1 VPSVVLK
8 MALDEMALDN
18 RENQFYDSDDEDD
31 DAPKKAKKKS
41 DDSSD
46 DQYDGSLS
54 FKAGR
59 NANSS
64 LYYVDHTKQKNNGNG
79 LEPDQRNELI
89 NNLARAQEEESVLKA
104 QLQSMTKETA
114 QLLSEP
120 TNEEAT
126 ATLERQEAEMN
137 DIRDQLESARQLKV
151 NEKHKKTAKRRIENL
166 TQQWRKRKRLCMDF
180 LIQMEDSTE
189 GTITAKKCLSGD
201 GQIDIESDESAIKN
215 AIAYGRKK
223 RTMASR
229 PMPKKKKVSKGLS
242 GKTTGLD
249 TESLT
254 SGLTPDPNFVAVRLN
269 SAGQAERVYIGDDE

>member
-1 VPSVVLK
+1 
-8 MALDEMALDN
+8 MALDN

-46 DQYDGSLS
+46 DQYNASLS

-59 NANSS
+59 NTNSS

-89 NNLARAQEEESVLKA
+89 NNLARAQEEESMLKA

-137 DIRDQLESARQLKV
+137 DIRDQLEGARQLKV
-151 NEKHKKTAKRRIENL
+151 NEKYKKSAKRRIENL

-215 AIAYGRKK
+215 AIAYGKKK

-229 PMPKKKKVSKGLS
+229 PMPKKKKVSKGLG

-249 TESLT
+249 AESLT